1 MSDQRQRTLAIVLL
15 SCVMVV
21 LVALGGRLVYVKATY
36 SDKLLASS
44 HKQRA
49 GRSVIPA
56 RRGSILDCRG
66 RVLAT
71 SRRMPDVFVDAA
83 LVKDRKKVADVLASR
98 LNLSAERIEKKLKDK
113 PKSRFITIARRVDH
127 ITADAVKEL
136 HLSSVGLLDQEVR
149 DYPLGESMAH
159 VLGFVG
165 REGNGQEGLELA
177 FNDQLAGKNG
187 KRLTVRDARRRALR
201 YGDAAP
207 QPPVD
212 GNHLVLTLD
221 AEIQRITEESLA
233 DSIAEFS
240 AESGVAIV
248 MDPTNASVLAMCSIP
263 TFDPRDPGSSPSGD
277 RRNRCVTDP
286 TEPGS
291 TFKPIIA
298 SEAIAGKFVSRTERI
313 NTHNG
318 IYRIGSRRIIDT
330 KPFADLDLR
339 GIITHSSNIGMSII
353 ATRMGN
359 PTLHE
364 TIRRFGFGAL
374 TGIECPGENRGLVRP
389 LKKWTSLTTASVSFG
404 YEISVTPIQLIT
416 SFAALFNDGWLLK
429 PHVVKAI
436 VGPDGQVVTSYD
448 NPEVVRRVVSAEVA
462 NYLTKD
468 LMRSVVTNGGGR
480 RAKIPGYAVAGKTGT
495 AKLLYKDRGQY
506 ESGAYMGAFVG
517 AAPIEDPRIVVLV
530 MIRRPDASKGYY
542 GGKISAP
549 AVARIISRT
558 LAYMDVPRDDV
569 IADRTTN

>member
-15 SCVMVV
+15 SCVMAV
-21 LVALGGRLVYVKATY
+21 LVALGGRLAYVKATY
-36 SDKLLASS
+36 SVKLLASS

-83 LVKDRKKVADVLASR
+83 LVKDRKKVAEVLASR
-98 LNLSAERIEKKLKDK
+98 LNLSADRIEKKLKDK

-136 HLSSVGLLDQEVR
+136 HLSSVGLVDQEVR

-207 QPPVD
+207 QPPID
-212 GNHLVLTLD
+212 GNHIVLTLD

-240 AESGVAIV
+240 AESGIAIV
-248 MDPTNASVLAMCSIP
+248 MDPTNASVLAMCSVP

-298 SEAIAGKFVSRTERI
+298 SEALAGKFVSRTERI

-318 IYRIGSRRIIDT
+318 IYRIGSRRIIDS
-330 KPFADLDLR
+330 KPFADLDIR

-359 PTLHE
+359 PMLHE

-389 LKKWTSLTTASVSFG
+389 LKKWTNMSTASVSFG

-448 NPEVVRRVVSAEVA
+448 KPEVVRRVVSEEVA

-468 LMRSVVTNGGGR
+468 LMRSVVTHGGGR

-495 AKLLYKDRGQY
+495 AKLTYKDRRKY
-506 ESGAYMGAFVG
+506 EPGAYMGAFVG
-517 AAPIEDPRIVVLV
+517 AAPVEAPRIVVLV
-530 MIRRPDASKGYY
+530 MIRRPDAKKGYY

-549 AVARIISRT
+549 AAARIMSRT

-569 IADRTTN
+569 IADGTRN